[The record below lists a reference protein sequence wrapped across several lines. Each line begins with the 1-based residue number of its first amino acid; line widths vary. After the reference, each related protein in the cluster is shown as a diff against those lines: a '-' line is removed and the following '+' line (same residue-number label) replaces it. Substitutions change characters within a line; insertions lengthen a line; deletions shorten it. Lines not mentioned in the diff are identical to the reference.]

1 MRGGESRASPFSAD
15 AKAGCQSQGEDAR
28 MDFALTDDQLMIQ
41 RAARDF
47 ALREVEPKAKEL
59 DKTGRFPTE
68 IVARMAELGFLG
80 MMVPAEYGGAGLD
93 AISYV
98 VAVEEVSAACASC
111 GVIMSVNNSLFC
123 DPVLAFGTEEQKQRY
138 LAPAAAGQKLGCF
151 GLTEP
156 MSGSDAQT
164 MKTVAERD
172 GAGFVINGSKNFI
185 TNGPDADFIVLFA
198 VSGQDGGKL
207 RHTAFV
213 LPLDVPGVSVAPHD
227 EKMGI
232 HAAQSCTI
240 FFENVRLE
248 QEHVLG
254 PVGSGFKVAMA
265 TLDGG
270 RIGIAA
276 QALGIARSALEK
288 SVAYAKERQ
297 AFGGPIS
304 NLQAIQFMLA
314 DMATELDAARLLTM
328 RAASLKDRH
337 ARHSLESAEAKLFAS
352 EACTRITHK
361 AVQIHG
367 GYGYTTEFGIERL
380 YRDARITEIYE
391 GTSEIQR
398 LVIAQNVLKGP
409 S

>member
-1 MRGGESRASPFSAD
+1 
-15 AKAGCQSQGEDAR
+15 
-28 MDFALTDDQLMIQ
+28 MDFAPTDVQIMIEN
-41 RAARDF
+41 AARDF
-47 ALREVEPKAKEL
+47 ATREVEPKAKEL

-80 MMVPAEYGGAGLD
+80 MMVPSEYGGAGLD
-93 AISYV
+93 AVSYV
-98 VAVEEVSAACASC
+98 LVMEEVSAACASC

-123 DPVLAFGTEEQKQRY
+123 DPLLAFGTEEQKQRY
-138 LAPAAAGQKLGCF
+138 LVPAASGKKLGCF

-172 GAGFVINGSKNFI
+172 GAAFVINGSKNFI
-185 TNGPDADFIVLFA
+185 TNGPAADFIVLFA
-198 VSGQDGGKL
+198 VSGKEGDRL

-213 LPLDVPGVSVAPHD
+213 LPLDAPGVSLAPHD

-232 HAAQSCTI
+232 RAAQSCTI

-248 QEHVLG
+248 QDAVLG
-254 PVGSGFKVAMA
+254 PVGGGFKVAMA

-276 QALGIARSALEK
+276 QALGIARAAYEK
-288 SVAYAKERQ
+288 SIAYAKERQ
-297 AFGGPIS
+297 AFGGPIA

-328 RAASLKDRH
+328 RAAACKDRH
-337 ARHSLESAEAKLFAS
+337 MRHSLESAQAKLYAS
-352 EACTRITHK
+352 EASTRITHK

-367 GYGYTTEFGIERL
+367 GYGYTTEFGIERH

-398 LVIAQNVLKGP
+398 LVIAQSVLKELT
-409 S
+409 